1 MQEVRWQ
8 NGFRDYS
15 RAFSLLRQAL
25 ESGTEERDN
34 LEREELVQR
43 FEYTF
48 ELALNTLKYRLEYE
62 GLILR
67 LETPRSVIRE
77 AVSAGLISNGQIWVD
92 MLAVRDN
99 LCSQH
104 GSAAVETALYN
115 IRETYFSAFNNFNS
129 GIKDGVA
136 GMGGSGLSEELAG
149 QLCHLFAQYQDL
161 TAVRLLGSYAT
172 GRATSRSDIDL
183 ATVGLTDG
191 RQVGRLALDLEDLP
205 IPQKCDIQA
214 LREPSASEPLKR
226 HIDERGITIYQ
237 ESNHGGGAMKG
248 AYKAILHGDRVEWLD
263 GAPEAD
269 GPVQVYVSL

>member
-43 FEYTF
+43 FEYAF
-48 ELALNTLKYRLEYE
+48 ELALNTLKYRPEYE

-92 MLAVRDN
+92 MLAVRGN
-99 LCSQH
+99 MCSQH
-104 GSAAVETALYN
+104 GPAAVETALHN
-115 IRETYFSAFNNFNS
+115 IRETYFSAFNDFNS

-161 TAVRLLGSYAT
+161 TAVRLFGSYAT

-205 IPQKCDIQA
+205 IPQKCDVQPYETIN
-214 LREPSASEPLKR
+214 SEPLKR
-226 HIDERGITIYQ
+226 HIGGRGIIVYQ
-237 ESNHGGGAMKG
+237 
-248 AYKAILHGDRVEWLD
+248 KA
-263 GAPEAD
+263 APTEAR
-269 GPVQVYVSL
+269 